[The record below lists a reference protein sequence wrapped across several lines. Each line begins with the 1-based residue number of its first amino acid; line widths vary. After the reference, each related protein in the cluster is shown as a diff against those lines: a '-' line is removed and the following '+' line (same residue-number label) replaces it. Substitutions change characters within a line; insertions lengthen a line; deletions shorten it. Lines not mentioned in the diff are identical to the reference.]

1 MAAARGSAVFLGGGA
16 VGSYTGGMLSAAGHE
31 VVLIDGWPEH
41 VEAIRA
47 RGLRIVSPEGEHV
60 VHPDAWHLGEAPRLR
75 ERTPEAA
82 FLTVKL
88 YDTAWASE
96 LLAQWLPSS
105 VPVVTLQNALVEE
118 VVAQAVGWGRVLGC
132 IGGGMDVALREP
144 GVVQRSRRRHATPAP
159 VFKVGETHGRIT
171 PRAERLAALLADVDR
186 AVATPDLWSTRW
198 EKLCAN
204 AMTTGLSGLGGYS
217 LKEVYTREDTRR
229 LAAQLAAEAL
239 AVGEALGFSVP
250 KLFGLPP
257 SLWRA
262 AGRGDPAAIQSAMDA
277 LAAQAASMVEG
288 GMSGTLQDLRKG
300 RPTEV
305 DYLNGYVAREGERL
319 GIPAPAHARLA
330 ALIREAEK
338 GGVSIGPEAIGRLL
352 SGAG

>member
-1 MAAARGSAVFLGGGA
+1 MAAARGSVVFLGGGA
-16 VGSYTGGMLSAAGHE
+16 VGSYTGGMLAAAGHE
-31 VVLIDGWPEH
+31 VVLIDGWTAH

-47 RGLRIVSPEGEHV
+47 RGLTIASPEGEQLV
-60 VHPDAWHLGEAPRLR
+60 RPEAWHLGEAARLR

-88 YDTAWASE
+88 YDTAWAAA
-96 LLAQWLPSS
+96 LLAQWLPPG

-118 VVAQAVGWGRVLGC
+118 TVAQAVGWGRVLGC
-132 IGGGMDVALREP
+132 IGGGMDVSLREP
-144 GVVQRSRRRHATPAP
+144 GVVHRSRRRHATPAP

-186 AVATPDLWSTRW
+186 SVATPDLWSVRW

-217 LKEVYTREDTRR
+217 LKEVYTRDDTRR
-229 LAAQLAAEAL
+229 LAVRLGAEAL
-239 AVGEALGFSVP
+239 AVGEALGFGVP

-257 SLWRA
+257 GTWRA
-262 AGRGDPAAIQSAMDA
+262 ADRGDVAAHAAAMQA
-277 LAAQAASMVEG
+277 LATQAESMVEG

-305 DYLNGYVAREGERL
+305 DFLNGYVAREGGRI
-319 GIPAPAHARLA
+319 GVPSPTHGNVA
-330 ALIREAEK
+330 AMIREVE
-338 GGVSIGPEAIGRLL
+338 R
-352 SGAG
+352 GARAVAPSNLEDLQ

>member
-1 MAAARGSAVFLGGGA
+1 MPAARGRVAFLGGGA

-31 VVLIDGWPEH
+31 VILIDGWPAH

-47 RGLRIVSPEGEHV
+47 RGLRILSPEGEQV
-60 VHPDAWHLGEAPRLR
+60 VRPEAWHLGEAMRLR
-75 ERTPEAA
+75 EPAPEAA

-88 YDTAWASE
+88 YDTAWAAA
-96 LLAQWLPSS
+96 LLAQWLPAS

-132 IGGGMDVALREP
+132 IGGGMDVALAEP
-144 GVVQRSRRRHATPAP
+144 GVVRRSRRRHATPAP
-159 VFKVGETHGRIT
+159 VFKVGEVHGRLT
-171 PRAERLAALLADVDR
+171 PRAERLAALLEDVDR
-186 AVATPDLWSTRW
+186 TVVTPDLWSVRW

-204 AMTTGLSGLGGYS
+204 AMTTGLSGLGGFS
-217 LKEVYTREDTRR
+217 LKDVYTREDTRR
-229 LAAQLAAEAL
+229 IAVRLGAEAL
-239 AVGEALGFSVP
+239 AVGEALGFGVP

-257 SLWRA
+257 ATWRA
-262 AGRGDPAAIQSAMDA
+262 AGRGDEAELTSCMDA

-305 DYLNGYVAREGERL
+305 DYLNGYVAREGERV
-319 GIPAPAHARLA
+319 GVPAPLHARLA
-330 ALIREAEK
+330 AMIRE
-338 GGVSIGPEAIGRLL
+338 VEAGRRIIAAANMEAL
-352 SGAG
+352 A

>member
-1 MAAARGSAVFLGGGA
+1 MPAPKGRLAFLGAGA
-16 VGSYTGGMLSAAGHE
+16 VGSYTGGMLAGAGHD

-47 RGLRIVSPEGEHV
+47 RGLRIVSPEGEQV
-60 VHPDAWHLGEAPRLR
+60 VRPEAWHLGETPRLR
-75 ERTPEAA
+75 DRAPEAA

-88 YDTAWASE
+88 YDTAWASA
-96 LLAQWLPSS
+96 LLAQWLPAS

-118 VVAQAVGWGRVLGC
+118 TVARAVGWGRVLGC

-144 GVVQRSRRRHATPAP
+144 GVVHRSRRRHATPAP
-159 VFKVGETHGRIT
+159 VFKVGEVHGRIT

-186 AVATPDLWSTRW
+186 AVATPDLWSVRW

-204 AMTTGLSGLGGYS
+204 AMTTGLSGLAGYS

-229 LAAQLAAEAL
+229 LAVRLGAEAL

-250 KLFGLPP
+250 KLFGVPP
-257 SLWRA
+257 ATWIA
-262 AGRGDPAAIQSAMDA
+262 AGRGDGPAHASCMDA

-305 DYLNGYVAREGERL
+305 DYLNGYVAREGERS
-319 GIPAPAHARLA
+319 GFPAATHLRLA
-330 ALIREAEK
+330 AAIRDVEN
-338 GGVSIGPEAIGRLL
+338 GLRTIGPDNLQEFLA
-352 SGAG
+352 